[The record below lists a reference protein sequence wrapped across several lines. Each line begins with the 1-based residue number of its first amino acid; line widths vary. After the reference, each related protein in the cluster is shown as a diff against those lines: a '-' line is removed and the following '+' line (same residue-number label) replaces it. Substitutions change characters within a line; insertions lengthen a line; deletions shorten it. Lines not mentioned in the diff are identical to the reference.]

1 MMAKKTG
8 NTPQYASELFL
19 RISEDK
25 RRRILE
31 TAVDVFASRGFAASN
46 VNQIAEAAGIS
57 VGALYKYFASKDDLF
72 MYLVEVAGARITE
85 YVEAVLAED
94 IRLISKLERLLRL
107 AQDYSK
113 SDPSFIKLYNVLSS
127 ESDSERAALIAR
139 RLEGIT
145 SKAYREVIAAG
156 QQSGE
161 IRADIDAGILA
172 FLLDNQLMIMQFS
185 YACRYYGERL
195 ALFVGEDNVRDNE
208 YLIRKIIAALESM
221 CEIR

>member
-8 NTPQYASELFL
+8 DTSQYASELFL

-25 RRRILE
+25 RRRILD
-31 TAVDVFASRGFAASN
+31 TAVEVFAARGFAASN

-72 MYLVEVAGARITE
+72 MYLVEVASARITE
-85 YVEAVLAED
+85 YVETVLAED

-113 SDPSFIKLYNVLSS
+113 IDPSFIKLYNVLSS
-127 ESDSERAALIAR
+127 ESDGERATLIAR

-145 SKAYREVIAAG
+145 SRAYREVIAAG
-156 QQSGE
+156 QQRGE

-185 YACRYYGERL
+185 YACRYHAVFLRL
-195 ALFVGEDNVRDNE
+195 PLLWR
-208 YLIRKIIAALESM
+208 AAGSF
-221 CEIR
+221 CG